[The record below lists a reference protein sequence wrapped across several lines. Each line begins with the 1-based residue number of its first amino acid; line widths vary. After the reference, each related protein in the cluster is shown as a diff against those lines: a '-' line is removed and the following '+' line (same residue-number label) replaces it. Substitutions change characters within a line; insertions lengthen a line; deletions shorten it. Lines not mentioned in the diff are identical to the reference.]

1 MTKLNSI
8 SLILLMVLFGITVNS
23 DEAFA
28 KNSIYGRLDIALSN
42 EDTSGGSYTDVKS
55 HASRV
60 GFKGSQTF
68 DNGIAAIYQ
77 YEWQTDPIDG
87 DPTFKQ
93 RNSLNLHISSF
104 HENKRHHMCDV
115 CNATFTAIN
124 GLKDHISAVHEN
136 IQL

>member
-42 EDTSGGSYTDVKS
+42 EDTSSGSYTDVKS

-60 GFKGSQTF
+60 GFKGS
-68 DNGIAAIYQ
+68 
-77 YEWQTDPIDG
+77 
-87 DPTFKQ
+87 
-93 RNSLNLHISSF
+93 
-104 HENKRHHMCDV
+104 
-115 CNATFTAIN
+115 
-124 GLKDHISAVHEN
+124 
-136 IQL
+136 